1 MKKLLFDKDAYIA
14 AEMNNKEIDW
24 NIPSE
29 YPDLTGYKQIAIDL
43 ETCDP
48 NLMTKGPGWARNDG
62 FVVGIAAA
70 IGFVLAQVKSFSG
83 LFS

>member
-14 AEMNNKEIDW
+14 AEMNSKEIDW

-62 FVVGIAAA
+62 FVVGIAVAA
-70 IGFVLAQVKSFSG
+70 GDY
-83 LFS
+83 